1 MPERSQLTD
10 VVKLVAG
17 ELDTLRKATKE
28 GIPLMQE
35 SLSRRD
41 AKNRIQAMSPDQRQQ
56 FIDKNGID
64 EVMRII
70 GDDLPPMPT
79 QAPAPQ
85 PGAGTLP
92 LNIG

>member
-10 VVKLVAG
+10 VVKMVAG
-17 ELDTLRKATKE
+17 ELDTMRKNTKE

-35 SLSRRD
+35 SLTKRD
-41 AKNRIQAMSPDQRQQ
+41 AKNRIQAMSPEQRQQ

-64 EVMRII
+64 EVMRIL
-70 GDDLPPMPT
+70 GDDLPPIPT
-79 QAPAPQ
+79 QAPQ

>member
-10 VVKLVAG
+10 VVKMVAG
-17 ELDTLRKATKE
+17 ELDTMRKNTKE

-41 AKNRIQAMSPDQRQQ
+41 AKNRIQAMSPEQRQQ

-70 GDDLPPMPT
+70 GDDLPPIPT
-79 QAPAPQ
+79 QAPE
-85 PGAGTLP
+85 AGTLP

>member
-1 MPERSQLTD
+1 MPERSELTD
-10 VVKLVAG
+10 TVKLVAG
-17 ELDTLRKATKE
+17 ELTTMSKNTKP

-41 AKNRIQAMSPDQRQQ
+41 AKNRIQAMSPEQRQQ

-70 GDDLPPMPT
+70 GGDLPPIPT
-79 QAPAPQ
+79 QTPE
-85 PGAGTLP
+85 AGTLP

>member
-1 MPERSQLTD
+1 M
-10 VVKLVAG
+10 VAG
-17 ELDTLRKATKE
+17 ELDTMRKNTKE

-41 AKNRIQAMSPDQRQQ
+41 AKNRIQAMSPEQRQQ

-64 EVMRII
+64 EVMRIL
-70 GDDLPPMPT
+70 GDDLPPPA
-79 QAPAPQ
+79 QAPQ

-92 LNIG
+92 LTIG

>member
-1 MPERSQLTD
+1 M
-10 VVKLVAG
+10 VAG
-17 ELDTLRKATKE
+17 ELDTMRKNTKE

-41 AKNRIQAMSPDQRQQ
+41 AKNRIQAMSPEQRQQ

-64 EVMRII
+64 EVMRIL

-79 QAPAPQ
+79 QTPEA
-85 PGAGTLP
+85 GTGTLP

>member
-1 MPERSQLTD
+1 M
-10 VVKLVAG
+10 VAG
-17 ELDTLRKATKE
+17 ELDTMRKNTKE

-41 AKNRIQAMSPDQRQQ
+41 AKNRIQAMSPEQRQQ

-64 EVMRII
+64 EVMRIL
-70 GDDLPPMPT
+70 GDDLPPIPT
-79 QAPAPQ
+79 QAPQ

>member
-1 MPERSQLTD
+1 MPERSELTNT
-10 VVKLVAG
+10 VKLVAG
-17 ELDTLRKATKE
+17 ELITASKNTKP

-35 SLSRRD
+35 SLSKRD
-41 AKNRIQAMSPDQRQQ
+41 AKNRIQAMSPDQRKQ

-79 QAPAPQ
+79 QTPE
-85 PGAGTLP
+85 AGTLP

>member
-1 MPERSQLTD
+1 M
-10 VVKLVAG
+10 VAG
-17 ELDTLRKATKE
+17 ELDTMRKNTKE

-41 AKNRIQAMSPDQRQQ
+41 AKNRIQAMSPEQRQQ

-70 GDDLPPMPT
+70 GDDLPRVPT

>member
-1 MPERSQLTD
+1 MPEQSQLTD

-17 ELDTLRKATKE
+17 ELITMSKNTKP
-28 GIPLMQE
+28 GIPLMKE
-35 SLSRRD
+35 SVTRQK
-41 AKNRIQAMSPDQRQQ
+41 AKNDLQAMSSEQRKQ

-79 QAPAPQ
+79 QTPE
-85 PGAGTLP
+85 AGTLP

>member
-17 ELDTLRKATKE
+17 DLGTMRKNTKE

-41 AKNRIQAMSPDQRQQ
+41 AKNRIQAMSPEQRQQ

-64 EVMRII
+64 EVMRIL
-70 GDDLPPMPT
+70 GDDLPRIPT

>member
-1 MPERSQLTD
+1 MPERSELTD
-10 VVKLVAG
+10 TVKLTAG
-17 ELDTLRKATKE
+17 ELITMSKNTKP

-35 SLSRRD
+35 SLAKRD
-41 AKNRIQAMSPDQRQQ
+41 AKNRIQAMSSEQRQQ

-70 GDDLPPMPT
+70 GDDLPP
-79 QAPAPQ
+79 PAPDAN
-85 PGAGTLP
+85 AGSLP

>member
-1 MPERSQLTD
+1 MPERSELTD
-10 VVKLVAG
+10 TVKLVAG
-17 ELDTLRKATKE
+17 ELTTMSKNTKP

-35 SLSRRD
+35 SLSKRD
-41 AKNRIQAMSPDQRQQ
+41 AKNRIQAMSPDQRKQ

-70 GDDLPPMPT
+70 GNDLPPMPT
-79 QAPAPQ
+79 QTPE
-85 PGAGTLP
+85 AGTLP

>member
-1 MPERSQLTD
+1 M
-10 VVKLVAG
+10 VAG
-17 ELDTLRKATKE
+17 ELDTLRKNTKE

-35 SLSRRD
+35 SLSKRD

-70 GDDLPPMPT
+70 GDDLPPPA
-79 QAPAPQ
+79 QIPAPQ
-85 PGAGTLP
+85 PGASTLP

>member
-17 ELDTLRKATKE
+17 ELDTMRKNTKE

-70 GDDLPPMPT
+70 GDDLPPPT

>member
-1 MPERSQLTD
+1 MPERSELTD
-10 VVKLVAG
+10 TVKLVAE
-17 ELDTLRKATKE
+17 ELITASKNTKQ

-35 SLSRRD
+35 SLSKRD
-41 AKNRIQAMSPDQRQQ
+41 AKNRIQAMSPEQRQQ

-70 GDDLPPMPT
+70 GDDLPPMPA
-79 QAPAPQ
+79 QAPE
-85 PGAGTLP
+85 AGTLP

>member
-1 MPERSQLTD
+1 M
-10 VVKLVAG
+10 VAG
-17 ELDTLRKATKE
+17 ELDTMRKNTKE

-41 AKNRIQAMSPDQRQQ
+41 AKNRIQAMSPEQRQQ

-70 GDDLPPMPT
+70 GDDLPPPT
-79 QAPAPQ
+79 QTPAPQ

>member
-1 MPERSQLTD
+1 MPERSELTD
-10 VVKLVAG
+10 TVKLVAE
-17 ELDTLRKATKE
+17 ELITASKNIKQ

-35 SLSRRD
+35 SLSKRD
-41 AKNRIQAMSPDQRQQ
+41 AKNRIQAMSPEQRQQ

-79 QAPAPQ
+79 QAPEA
-85 PGAGTLP
+85 GAGTLP

>member
-1 MPERSQLTD
+1 MPERSELTD
-10 VVKLVAG
+10 TVKLVAG
-17 ELDTLRKATKE
+17 ELITASKNTKP

-41 AKNRIQAMSPDQRQQ
+41 AKNRIQAMSPEQRQQ

-70 GDDLPPMPT
+70 GDDLPP
-79 QAPAPQ
+79 PAPDAN
-85 PGAGTLP
+85 AGSLP

>member
-1 MPERSQLTD
+1 MPERSELTNT
-10 VVKLVAG
+10 VKLVAG
-17 ELDTLRKATKE
+17 ELITASKNTKP

-35 SLSRRD
+35 SLSKRD
-41 AKNRIQAMSPDQRQQ
+41 AKNRIQAMSSEQRQQ

-70 GDDLPPMPT
+70 GDDLPP
-79 QAPAPQ
+79 PAPDAN
-85 PGAGTLP
+85 AGSLP

>member
-1 MPERSQLTD
+1 MPERSELTD
-10 VVKLVAG
+10 TVKLVAE
-17 ELDTLRKATKE
+17 ELITASKNTKQ

-35 SLSRRD
+35 SLSKRD
-41 AKNRIQAMSPDQRQQ
+41 AKNRIQAMSPDQRKQ

-70 GDDLPPMPT
+70 GDDLPPPA

-85 PGAGTLP
+85 PGAGTHSH
-92 LNIG
+92 

>member
-10 VVKLVAG
+10 VVKMVAG
-17 ELDTLRKATKE
+17 ELDTMRKNTKE

-35 SLSRRD
+35 SLTKRD
-41 AKNRIQAMSPDQRQQ
+41 AKNRIQAMSPEQRQQ

-79 QAPAPQ
+79 QAPQ

>member
-1 MPERSQLTD
+1 MPERSELTD
-10 VVKLVAG
+10 TVKLTAG
-17 ELDTLRKATKE
+17 ELITMSKNTKP

-70 GDDLPPMPT
+70 GDDLPPIPT
-79 QAPAPQ
+79 QAP
-85 PGAGTLP
+85 GANTGTLP